1 MSRARRSFVK
11 SALINPM
18 AGKAVRLAD
27 SDAPSRE
34 FVQSL
39 ARGFD
44 VIKAFSA
51 GRRPMTITDV
61 AVKTNLS
68 RATAR
73 RYLMT
78 LEMLGCVRQNDAGF
92 TLTPRILDL
101 GFSYLSTLDVVD
113 LALKQ
118 MEDLAKS
125 LHETCS
131 LAVLD
136 DTDIVYIGR
145 VPANRIMT
153 INLVVGSRLPAH
165 ATSMGK
171 VLLAYLSDD
180 ALATYF
186 SHATLE
192 RFTDRTLC
200 SERPL
205 REALKQAHA
214 RGWALSDQE
223 TEVGVRTIAVP
234 VFDRAMKVVA
244 AMNVSAHA
252 SRVSTAEL
260 KKRYLPAL
268 LDAARDTSRALG
280 ARA

>member
-1 MSRARRSFVK
+1 MSRAAKPAMK
-11 SALINPM
+11 SPAAIAPPRDV
-18 AGKAVRLAD
+18 ARGPD
-27 SDAPSRE
+27 EGTPSRE

-44 VIKAFSA
+44 VIKAFSS
-51 GRRPMTITDV
+51 GRRPLTISEV
-61 AVKTNLS
+61 AIKTGLT
-68 RATAR
+68 RAAAR
-73 RYLMT
+73 RYLLT
-78 LEMLGCVRQNDAGF
+78 LEMLGCVRQNGAGF

-101 GFSYLSTLDVVD
+101 GFSYLSTVDVVD
-113 LALKQ
+113 VALKQ
-118 MEDLAKS
+118 MEEVAKS

-136 DTDIVYIGR
+136 GTEIVYIGR

-171 VLLAYLSDD
+171 VLLAYLSDE

-186 SHATLE
+186 ASATL
-192 RFTDRTLC
+192 RRCTDRTLC
-200 SERPL
+200 SEPAL
-205 REALKQAHA
+205 RAALKEVRA

-223 TEVGVRTIAVP
+223 TELGVRTIAVP
-234 VFDRAMKVVA
+234 VFDRSMKVVA
-244 AMNVSAHA
+244 AMNVSGHT

-260 KKRYLPAL
+260 KKRYLPELAA
-268 LDAARDTSRALG
+268 AARETSRALG
-280 ARA
+280 AIL